1 MRKIVI
7 FTCCA
12 FTAMSS
18 LAIAKPPTVSAVNA
32 VLSQRTPAARKAE
45 ISRQIE
51 KACDISLSESDL
63 SRASALVETHRKKGA
78 AWLAAQ
84 IKNSELSY
92 VCG

>member
-18 LAIAKPPTVSAVNA
+18 LAIAKPPTVSAVNS

-45 ISRQIE
+45 INRQIA
-51 KACDISLSESDL
+51 KACNISLTESDL

>member
-18 LAIAKPPTVSAVNA
+18 LAIAKPPSVSAVNA
-32 VLSQRTPAARKAE
+32 VLAQRTAAARKAE
-45 ISRQIE
+45 INRQIS
-51 KACDISLSESDL
+51 KACNISLSESDL

-78 AWLAAQ
+78 AWIAAQ
-84 IKNSELSY
+84 INNSELSF